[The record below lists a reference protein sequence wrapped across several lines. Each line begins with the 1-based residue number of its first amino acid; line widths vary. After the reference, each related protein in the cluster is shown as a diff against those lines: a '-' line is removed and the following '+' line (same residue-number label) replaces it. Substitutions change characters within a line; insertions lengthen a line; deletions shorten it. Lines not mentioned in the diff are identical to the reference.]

1 MKNPRFLLIVAT
13 DVESE
18 MEEEFNEWYEKEHI
32 PELLE
37 IPGVLG
43 AHRYISMNGTPKYF
57 TIYEH
62 ENEHVREKEEYKNVL
77 NTAWA
82 KRIRAH
88 LINFKKVFLKRI

>member
-1 MKNPRFLLIVAT
+1 
-13 DVESE
+13 
-18 MEEEFNEWYEKEHI
+18 
-32 PELLE
+32 
-37 IPGVLG
+37 
-43 AHRYISMNGTPKYF
+43 MNGTPKYF